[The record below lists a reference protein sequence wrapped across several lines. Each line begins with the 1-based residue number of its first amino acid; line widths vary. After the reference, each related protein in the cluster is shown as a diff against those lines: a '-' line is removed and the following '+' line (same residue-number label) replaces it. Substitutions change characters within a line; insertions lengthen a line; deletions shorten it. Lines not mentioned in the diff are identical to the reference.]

1 MNTLKTPIKESLMP
15 ISNKLL
21 LRLLDKLA
29 IDSLQN
35 FSNWSMGNSTG
46 KKHHVSLSSR

>member
-1 MNTLKTPIKESLMP
+1 MNTLKTPITKSLMP
-15 ISNKLL
+15 IINKIL

-29 IDSLQN
+29 IDLLQN

-46 KKHHVSLSSR
+46 KKHHISLSSR